1 MIIFLD
7 EIVLSHQERY
17 YYDNYETIEFSQKQ
31 WKRDYLKEKQ
41 LDRQL
46 KLTNPKQHNNGSF
59 MSNCCTSMD
68 R

>member
-1 MIIFLD
+1 MTIFMD

-17 YYDNYETIEFSQKQ
+17 YYDDYEDIQLNQRYWQKE
-31 WKRDYLKEKQ
+31 YLKEKQ

-46 KLTNPKQHNNGSF
+46 KLTNPKQHNNGSL
-59 MSNCCTSMD
+59 MSS